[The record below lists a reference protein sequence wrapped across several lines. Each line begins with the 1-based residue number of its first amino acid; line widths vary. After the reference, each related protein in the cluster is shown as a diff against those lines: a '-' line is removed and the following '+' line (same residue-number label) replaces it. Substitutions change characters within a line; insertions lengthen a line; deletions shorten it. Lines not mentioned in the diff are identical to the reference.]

1 MINIRDYIIDS
12 IINKDDIV
20 IVNSD
25 NKDIKTIIT
34 NVCDEMLKTVQFVE
48 NAGDT
53 IDSDI
58 VVFNNVDSHNE
69 LIRDI
74 AGALSNKNKTSVIN
88 VVSDS
93 AIVDSMHPAISSKFT
108 SKFNI

>member
-20 IVNSD
+20 IVNSY

-88 VVSDS
+88 VVNDS
-93 AIVDSMHPAISSKFT
+93 AIVDGMHPAISSKFT